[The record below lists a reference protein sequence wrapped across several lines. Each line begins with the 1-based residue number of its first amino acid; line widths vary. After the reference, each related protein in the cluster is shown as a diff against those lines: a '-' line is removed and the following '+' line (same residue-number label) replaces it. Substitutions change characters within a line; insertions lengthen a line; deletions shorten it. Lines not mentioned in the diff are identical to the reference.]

1 MLSYCQFRNK
11 KKGESSYFVTPIM
24 YRALTFNVIDAN
36 GTVGERLL
44 RNVHVSFT
52 RDTIYFMSLVM
63 RKPVFGVSDKV
74 HYKPDCTATEDGQR
88 LEISDLGSRGIVSV

>member
-11 KKGESSYFVTPIM
+11 KKGESSDFVTPIV
-24 YRALTFNVIDAN
+24 YKALTFNVIDAN

-63 RKPVFGVSDKV
+63 RKPVFRQGPLQTGLYS
-74 HYKPDCTATEDGQR
+74 HRRWPEA
-88 LEISDLGSRGIVSV
+88 